1 MDDADAF
8 AELYRSESEAVL
20 IFLTRRTLDGET
32 ALDLTAETFAIAMRS
47 WRTLRGLGH
56 EQRRAWL
63 FTVAR
68 RQLSHY
74 LRRASVERRATHK
87 LGIQAPRIS
96 QDDLALIERR
106 AGLEELRAVLGREL
120 ASLSAEQREALS
132 MRVVQER
139 SYEEIAATLGVSEQT
154 VRARVSRGLRRL
166 GRALGPHQAG
176 LEGAPRLQGSPCLEE
191 SPRPGGSSAQLE
203 GPPCLEGSSAQPEGS
218 A

>member
-32 ALDLTAETFAIAMRS
+32 ALDLAAETFAIAMRS
-47 WRTLRGLGH
+47 WRTLRGLGR

-68 RQLSHY
+68 RQLSRY
-74 LRRASVERRATHK
+74 LRRAAVERRATRR
-87 LGIQAPRIS
+87 LGIRVPQVS

-106 AGLEELRAVLGREL
+106 AGLEELRTVLGREL
-120 ASLSAEQREALS
+120 ASLSAEQREALG
-132 MRVVQER
+132 MRIVQER

-166 GRALGPHQAG
+166 ARALGPYQAR
-176 LEGAPRLQGSPCLEE
+176 LEGSARLEDPARQEGPT
-191 SPRPGGSSAQLE
+191 AQLE
-203 GPPCLEGSSAQPEGS
+203 GSP
-218 A
+218 